1 MTGVSASAEISIQTD
16 QEEINMEHKMS
27 FNPYALRNS
36 SIQEQKPSEG
46 DDGASPTPITMLVS
60 RASR

>member
-1 MTGVSASAEISIQTD
+1 
-16 QEEINMEHKMS
+16 MEHKMS